1 VTTFLVN
8 YKGRPY
14 MVALKDNKLLLYTL
28 MVGWV
33 TIHAAVLNPKPQTL
47 NPKSSTLNLKP

>member
-1 VTTFLVN
+1 
-8 YKGRPY
+8 